1 MKQNRNW
8 GWLFVWALLCVE
20 CLLPITANAQAI
32 PDSLLQFLEQSKVSD
47 IERAKALQKI
57 IDYHYS
63 SFTFKDANPAIKE
76 LEATTENLDNNYF
89 KALVLYYQGISNI
102 EDKQY
107 LEADSLLNSAYSIAN
122 ILKHNYDNDV
132 LRARILLAKSSGSI
146 KNKKTSENY
155 IYISNG
161 LKLLEKYD
169 EQLITAKLNSNLA
182 LLYMDIGRTQDAIQL
197 LKKSIHAFNKIDIN
211 NFIQYL
217 DLGNAYQTIN
227 EMDSSQRYFDSAY
240 REARNISDRIRVLA
254 NKGIN
259 YLILNDIDKAYT
271 CFSEAK
277 TLTDQ
282 TKDAQLSAVSLAYL
296 AMVHFLRCET
306 AKAYPTIDSALAYAY
321 QTEDLELQQFCL
333 KTKMDIQETLGQ
345 YKEGFQTLHK
355 LNSIT
360 DSLTIRHNESAVNQL
375 ILQHEIETYEEISE
389 AEQLIARQR
398 QRNIILIAITAI
410 LLTLAIFIVSI
421 ILKRRKEKQ
430 LGLELDLRNR
440 EITSKVM
447 NQMQVNEMLQ
457 GAIKQLE
464 DFEKDNKVYLKPII
478 DGLKHTVD
486 DNTKK
491 DFDYY
496 FVQVHPD
503 FYNKLL
509 ADFPHLTQNE
519 LRLCAFIKANLSTKD
534 IATMTNISI
543 DSVKSARKRLRKSL
557 HMAYPSDS
565 LSQFLWK
572 Y

>member
-1 MKQNRNW
+1 M
-8 GWLFVWALLCVE
+8 
-20 CLLPITANAQAI
+20 
-32 PDSLLQFLEQSKVSD
+32 
-47 IERAKALQKI
+47 QKI
-57 IDYHYS
+57 IDYHYGN
-63 SFTFKDANPAIKE
+63 FTFQDAHPAIKE
-76 LEATTENLDNNYF
+76 LESATENLDNNYF
-89 KALVLYYQGISNI
+89 KALVLYYHGISNI
-102 EDKQY
+102 EKKQY
-107 LEADSLLNSAYSIAN
+107 QEADSLLNAAYSIAN
-122 ILKHNYDNDV
+122 LLKHNYENDV
-132 LRARILLAKSSGSI
+132 LRARILLSKSSI
-146 KNKKTSENY
+146 TKKHNKSSDVY
-155 IYISNG
+155 VYISNG

-182 LLYMDIGRTQDAIQL
+182 LLYLDIGRTQKAIQL
-197 LKKSIHAFNKIDIN
+197 LKKSVDAFNQLGIN

-217 DLGNAYQTIN
+217 DLGNAYQTLN
-227 EMDSSQRYFDSAY
+227 EIDSSQYYFDLAF
-240 REARNISDRIRVLA
+240 REARNDGDQIRVLA
-254 NKGIN
+254 NKGVN
-259 YLILNDIDKAYT
+259 YLIINNIDQAYT
-271 CFSEAK
+271 CFSEAES
-277 TLTDQ
+277 LTRQ
-282 TKDAQLSAVSLAYL
+282 TEDKDAQLSAISLAYL
-296 AMVHFLRCET
+296 ATVHFLRDENEE
-306 AKAYPTIDSALAYAY
+306 AYPTINSALSYAY

-333 KTKMDIQETLGQ
+333 KTKMNIQEALGDF
-345 YKEGFQTLHK
+345 KEGFQTLHA
-355 LNSIT
+355 LNAIT
-360 DSLTIRHNESAVNQL
+360 DSLTIQRNESTVNQL
-375 ILQHEIETYEEISE
+375 ILQHEIEAYEAVSE

-410 LLTLAIFIVSI
+410 LLTSSIFIVSI

-430 LGLELDLRNR
+430 LALELDLRNR

-457 GAIKQLE
+457 DAIKQLD

-509 ADFPHLTQNE
+509 ADYPHLTQNE

-557 HMAYPSDS
+557 HMTNPGDS
-565 LSQFLWK
+565 LAQFLWK